1 MHYFADAGYTICVP
15 EQNNFRKASAVMNE
29 MKKNSNIKCT
39 VSQCR
44 NNMVTEDYCCLDCI
58 HVGTHE
64 SDPTVPECV
73 DCNSFVRRTD
83 GIMD

>member
-1 MHYFADAGYTICVP
+1 MITQKPAILFL
-15 EQNNFRKASAVMNE
+15 FRNKIIANEVSAVMNE

-64 SDPTVPECV
+64 TDPTVPECV

-83 GIMD
+83 GMMD

>member
-1 MHYFADAGYTICVP
+1 
-15 EQNNFRKASAVMNE
+15 MNE
-29 MKKNSNIKCT
+29 MKKNKNIKCT
-39 VSQCR
+39 VAQCR

-83 GIMD
+83 GITD